1 MKTIT
6 LTDIPD
12 DLHAQLEQQAAA
24 GFRSVGQEVMARLQ
38 RSFDLEDRFSTDQVN
53 RLIQQAVES
62 GPEKPLTPDVFE
74 SARAA
79 ARERFAAKHQAA

>member
-1 MKTIT
+1 MTIP
-6 LTDIPD
+6 DIPD

-24 GFRSVGQEVMARLQ
+24 SFRSVAQEVMARLQ
-38 RSFDLEDRFSTDQVN
+38 RSFDLDDRLNTDQVN
-53 RLIQQAVES
+53 RLIQQAIES

-74 SARAA
+74 SARTA

>member
-12 DLHAQLEQQAAA
+12 DLHAQLEQQAGAS
-24 GFRSVGQEVMARLQ
+24 FRSVTQEVMARLQ

-62 GPEKPLTPDVFE
+62 GPEKPLTPDALE
-74 SARAA
+74 SARAS